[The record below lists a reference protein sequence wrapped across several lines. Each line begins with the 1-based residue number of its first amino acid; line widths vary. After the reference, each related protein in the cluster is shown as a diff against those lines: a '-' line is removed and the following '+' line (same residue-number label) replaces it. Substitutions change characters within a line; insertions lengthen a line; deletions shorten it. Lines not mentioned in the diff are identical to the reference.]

1 MDHRIW
7 TISYDGPYCMENQ
20 PLKESAQFHFLFHK
34 YKNRKMNLFFLGC
47 LMRKRLYWKPD
58 WNWPSWIR
66 KHGIK
71 SAPQFKLQAWPPWV
85 LEKVKPIEQDWIFE
99 VYRFEIFP
107 SITLYFEP
115 PWLPYLV
122 FKVIISRN
130 IKSEIFC
137 IMIFLCNWIF

>member
-1 MDHRIW
+1 
-7 TISYDGPYCMENQ
+7 
-20 PLKESAQFHFLFHK
+20 
-34 YKNRKMNLFFLGC
+34 MNLFFLGC

-58 WNWPSWIR
+58 WNWSSWIR

-71 SAPQFKLQAWPPWV
+71 SAPQFKLQAWPHGV

-99 VYRFEIFP
+99 VYCFEIFP

-115 PWLPYLV
+115 PWLPYLA

-137 IMIFLCNWIF
+137 IMIFLVQLNFSGKNNSYKCYYLSYSCIPDRRWWILKSG